1 MARGNIGRR
10 RPSARHRIGVIAIK
24 WQPTKEHELHLS
36 LGTTTAQV
44 VTAHDTFDHGRE
56 KEASRRNVIRPGSV

>member
-1 MARGNIGRR
+1 VETSVVVVPVPAIE
-10 RPSARHRIGVIAIK
+10 SVVIAIK
-24 WQPTKEHELHLS
+24 RQPTKEHELHLS

-56 KEASRRNVIRPGSV
+56 KEGSRRNVIRPGSV

>member
-1 MARGNIGRR
+1 M
-10 RPSARHRIGVIAIK
+10 IAIK

>member
-1 MARGNIGRR
+1 VETSVGVVPVPAIE
-10 RPSARHRIGVIAIK
+10 SVVIAIK

-44 VTAHDTFDHGRE
+44 VTAHDTFDPGRE